1 MRIPQSTRTVF
12 SANPLAEVICQL
24 KFPRLLEIEQE
35 LPVGFHRIIRK
46 EFPEINVRP
55 TVELTFTEP
64 GSQPR
69 QIVSSHYDFATA
81 DGADRISLS
90 SEFIALTSTRYTGWG
105 NFRAGVLSMLEAART
120 VYDISHINRVG
131 LRYRN
136 IIDRAG
142 LGLLH
147 DPWENLIKREVIGL
161 AGAGIFQG
169 DELSE
174 QSCTYLASTERG
186 TVRINTGLVKRV
198 DTQSLGMLIDT
209 DFATDEKMEAQG
221 DVLTQ
226 VLDDYNAKAG
236 NFFRWCITDRLRQ
249 ALGPR

>member
-1 MRIPQSTRTVF
+1 MRIPQSTRITF
-12 SANPLAEVICQL
+12 SANPLAEVICQI

-35 LPVGFHRIIRK
+35 LPVGFHRMIRK
-46 EFPEINVRP
+46 KFPEINVRP

-69 QIVSSHYDFATA
+69 QILTSHYDFATA
-81 DGADRISLS
+81 DSADRISLT
-90 SEFIALTSTRYTGWG
+90 SEFVALTSTKYAGWG
-105 NFRAGVLSMLEAART
+105 SFRDGVLSMLDAAKK
-120 VYDISHINRVG
+120 VYDISHISRVG

-136 IIDRAG
+136 IIDRAS
-142 LGLLH
+142 LGLSNA
-147 DPWENLIKREVIGL
+147 PWEDLIRREVMGL
-161 AGAGIFQG
+161 AGAGIFQD
-169 DELSE
+169 DELAE
-174 QSCTYLASTERG
+174 LSCTYLASIERG

-198 DTQSLGMLIDT
+198 DTQSSGMLIDT
-209 DFATDEKMEAQG
+209 DFATDEKMEAKA

-249 ALGPR
+249 ALGPG